1 MDSLSFFQEQIDALL
16 EFAEIENITNI
27 DDPYVLELIGDY
39 KAQDAALRKLWAQY
53 EAQGFGMTVK
63 HSSRQWWAFVL
74 PDASCPGHYR
84 YQVFAHDGF
93 VGHFTYAT
101 VVDVLIE
108 MVKAGF
114 VEPAP
119 RNTLDV
125 LSRTKTWELGSI
137 KVDLLARL
145 NSGAITHTQYTR
157 EIESIN
163 AQLEVNNEAA

>member
-39 KAQDAALRKLWAQY
+39 KAQDAALQRLWAQY

-93 VGHFTYAT
+93 VGHYTYTSVIDA
-101 VVDVLIE
+101 LIE

-114 VEPAP
+114 IEPVP
-119 RNTLDV
+119 SNTLDTV
-125 LSRTKTWELGSI
+125 SATKRWEIGSA

-145 NSGAITHTQYTR
+145 NSGLITHSQYVR
-157 EIESIN
+157 EIKALDSN
-163 AQLEVNNEAA
+163 SEVNHEAA